1 MNLKYRL
8 NKRYTQL
15 LFRMSESENRFYL
28 FFFRYLFKPANGSL
42 DEFLDEYSKKHSPV
56 TFLQVGANDG
66 LIHDPLHKFIKRD
79 NWKGIML
86 EPQPEVF
93 NDFLIRVHKKRP
105 EITPVNAALDA
116 HDGTKTLYTLGISAE
131 RWATG
136 MSSFNREVL
145 VNKIKKGTIQYKA
158 NKRGI
163 RLPGKEDDMIVG
175 REVATISPETLLKKF
190 GEERFK
196 LLAIDTEGFDFE
208 ILKMLDLGRISP
220 EVIIYEE
227 VNFDKETAL
236 ACRAYLEQHGY
247 SCRSIGKDALA
258 TLEIPLKAKPTDSF
272 KDRTG
277 GNIKKRLFNVRKEAE
292 GC

>member
-8 NKRYTQL
+8 NKRYTNF
-15 LFRMSESENRFYL
+15 LFDMSASENRFYL
-28 FFFRYLFKPANGSL
+28 FFFRHFFKPGKGTL
-42 DEFLDEYSKKHSPV
+42 DEFLDEFSKKHSPV

-86 EPQPEVF
+86 EPQPDVF
-93 NDFLIRVHKKRP
+93 NKFLTRVHRKRP
-105 EITPVNAALDA
+105 EIIPINAALDE
-116 HDGTKTLYTLGISAE
+116 HEGTKTLYTLGISSE

-136 MSSFNREVL
+136 MSTFNREVL

-158 NKRGI
+158 KKRGI
-163 RLPGKEDDMIVG
+163 RLPGNEDDMIVG
-175 REVATISPETLLKKF
+175 REIKTISPEILLRKF
-190 GEERFK
+190 GEEGFK

-208 ILKMLDLGRISP
+208 IIKMLDLNRISP

-227 VNFDKETAL
+227 VIFDKETAI
-236 ACRAYLEQHGY
+236 ACRKYLEGHGY

-258 TLEIPLKAKPTDSF
+258 VKQ
-272 KDRTG
+272 
-277 GNIKKRLFNVRKEAE
+277 
-292 GC
+292 

>member
-8 NKRYTQL
+8 NKKYTDF
-15 LFRMSESENRFYL
+15 LFKMSESENRLYL
-28 FFFRYLFKPANGSL
+28 FFFRYFFKPRKGSL
-42 DEFLDEYSKKHSPV
+42 DEFLDDYSKKHSPV

-86 EPQPEVF
+86 EPQPDVF
-93 NDFLIRVHKKRP
+93 NDFLIRVHRKRQ
-105 EITPVNAALDA
+105 EILPVNAALDA
-116 HDGTKTLYTLGISAE
+116 HDGTTTLFTLGISSE

-158 NKRGI
+158 KKRGI
-163 RLPGKEDDMIVG
+163 RLPENEDDMIVG
-175 REVATISPETLLKKF
+175 REIKTISPETLLKKF
-190 GEERFK
+190 REEGFK

-208 ILKMLDLGRISP
+208 IIKMLDLGKISP

-227 VNFDKETAL
+227 INFDKETAL
-236 ACRAYLEQHGY
+236 ACRDYLEKHGY
-247 SCRSIGKDALA
+247 NCRSIGKDALA
-258 TLEIPLKAKPTDSF
+258 
-272 KDRTG
+272 
-277 GNIKKRLFNVRKEAE
+277 IKQ
-292 GC
+292 